1 MQRRRADFGPWQSL
15 FFGPGARHHLANS
28 HLLARAWTQKFA
40 NDRKDQYYWYKAA
53 ETYPHSQRAQ
63 INHMGKENWLITLED
78 F

>member
-1 MQRRRADFGPWQSL
+1 M
-15 FFGPGARHHLANS
+15 FGPGNRCFLVREQGAIWQTVIP
-28 HLLARAWTQKFA
+28 WTQKFA